1 MSIIQII
8 LHNLLSFVAIISII
22 VFIHEFGHFI
32 VARWCGVKIEE
43 FAIGFGKKIFS
54 FHDKKG
60 TQWKFCLL
68 PFGGYVK
75 MFGDKNGA
83 SIPDIELIKNMSP
96 RERKISFLGK
106 NVYQRIAIVGA
117 GPIAN
122 FLLAIFIFTCLFKIN
137 GITQIEPVVSEVVE
151 NSASYQAGIKKGDK
165 ILAIDNKEIE
175 DFQDIRNIVVT
186 GLEEDL
192 NFKIKRNNEE
202 LNIKISPKIISSKDM
217 FGDDVKMRSIGLIA
231 ENVVKKELS
240 LSESFVEANKET
252 LSISKSILKTLGQL
266 ISGQRSVKELGGPVK
281 IAKYSGKTV
290 DMGLIV
296 VAWFMAMISINLGVM
311 NLLPIPVLDGGHLFY
326 YFIEAIKGKPL
337 SQKYQTYGYNFG
349 LAIVL
354 SLMVFTTLNDIFQIF
369 YK

>member
-8 LHNLLSFVAIISII
+8 LHNLFSFIAIISLI

-43 FAIGFGKKIFS
+43 FAIGFGKKF
-54 FHDKKG
+54 FGFRDKKG
-60 TQWKFCLL
+60 TEWKFCIL

-75 MFGDKNGA
+75 MYGDKNGA
-83 SIPDIELIKNMSP
+83 SIPDQELIKQMTP
-96 RERKISFLGK
+96 QDLKISFLGK

-122 FLLAIFIFTCLFKIN
+122 FILAILIFTFLFKFY
-137 GITQIEPVVSEVVE
+137 GVSLVEPVVSQVVE
-151 NSASYQAGIKKGDK
+151 NSASFEAGIQKGDR
-165 ILAIDNKEIE
+165 ILAIDNNEIE

-186 GLEEDL
+186 GLEKEL
-192 NFKIKRNNEE
+192 NFKINRNGEE
-202 LNIKISPKIISSKDM
+202 INIKISPKITAQKDM
-217 FGDDVKMRSIGLIA
+217 FGDEIKARSIGLIA
-231 ENVVKKELS
+231 ENVIKKQLS
-240 LSESFVEANKET
+240 LVESFVKANQET
-252 LSISKSILKTLGQL
+252 FEISQSILKTLGQL

-290 DMGLIV
+290 DQGLVV

-311 NLLPIPVLDGGHLFY
+311 NLLPIPVLDGGHLFFY
-326 YFIEAIKGKPL
+326 LIEAIKGKPL
-337 SQKYQTYGYNFG
+337 SQKIQTYGYNFG
-349 LAIVL
+349 FAIVL
-354 SLMVFTTLNDIFQIF
+354 SLMIFTTLNDIFQIF

>member
-8 LHNLLSFVAIISII
+8 LHNLFSFIAIISII

-43 FAIGFGKKIFS
+43 FSIGFGKKIFG
-54 FHDKKG
+54 FYDKKK
-60 TQWKFCLL
+60 TQWKFCIL

-83 SIPDIELIKNMSP
+83 SIPDQELIQKMSP
-96 RERKISFLGK
+96 QERKISFLGK

-122 FLLAIFIFTCLFKIN
+122 FILAIFIFTILFRIN
-137 GITQIEPVVSEVVE
+137 GISFVEPVVSEVIK
-151 NSASYQAGIKKGDK
+151 NSSSYEAGVKKGDR
-165 ILAIDNKEIE
+165 ILAIDNKIIE
-175 DFQDIRNIVVT
+175 DFQDVRGIVVT
-186 GLEEDL
+186 GLEKDL
-192 NFKIKRNNEE
+192 NFKIDRKGEE
-202 LNIKISPKIISSKDM
+202 INIRISPKITSQKDV
-217 FGDDVKMRSIGLIA
+217 FGDEIKARSIGLIA

-240 LSESFVEANKET
+240 LVESFVKANRET
-252 LSISKSILKTLGQL
+252 FEISQSILKTLGQL
-266 ISGQRSVKELGGPVK
+266 ITGKRSVKELGGPVK

-290 DMGLIV
+290 DQGLIM

-326 YFIEAIKGKPL
+326 YLIEAIKGKPL
-337 SQKYQTYGYNFG
+337 SQKFQTYGYNFG

-369 YK
+369 YN